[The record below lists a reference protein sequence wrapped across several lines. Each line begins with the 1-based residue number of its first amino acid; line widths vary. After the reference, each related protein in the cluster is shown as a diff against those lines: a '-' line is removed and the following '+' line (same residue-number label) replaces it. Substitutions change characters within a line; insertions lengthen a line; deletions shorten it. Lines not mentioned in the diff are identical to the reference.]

1 MTTQKGTS
9 GKSRSPGGGR
19 RAATKQVKSSHRYGR
34 FLDVPIPKI
43 KNGDKG
49 SPSLL
54 AMAFGI
60 KERGE

>member
-1 MTTQKGTS
+1 MTKKGTS
-9 GKSRSPGGGR
+9 GKSPSSGGGR
-19 RAATKQVKSSHRYGR
+19 RASTKQVKIGHRYGR
-34 FLDVPIPKI
+34 FYMDVPIPEI
-43 KNGDKG
+43 KKGDKG